1 MTRPTTAQTIST
13 PSPADGVNH
22 PRKWAALGVLGAV
35 AFMAQLDLYVVNVA
49 LPAMGDSYRG
59 ASLTDLSWVL
69 NAYTVVFAALLI
81 PAGRLADHYGRRRFL
96 IVGTI
101 AFTAASVIC
110 GAAPTLPILVAGR
123 MVQAIGAA
131 MIVPASLGLLV
142 QAFPARQHNLVVG
155 LWAGLAAVAGTCGP
169 TTGGLLVG
177 LNWRWI
183 FLINLP
189 IGILIVLLARPM
201 VPHHRAAHGGRL
213 PDALSS
219 ASMLV
224 AITAFVLA
232 TVKGPDWNWLSGAT
246 LGLYAAAVVAATI
259 TVWRIIVHPHAMIE
273 ASVFTS
279 REFNGA
285 TLALFGFFVGFAAWL
300 LVSVLFLQDVWHYSA
315 LRTGLALAPGPFVA
329 LLWSV
334 NAAPVAAR
342 FGRAVPAIVGSLCL
356 VAAAAFWLLS
366 ARTMPA
372 YVSGFLPGLLLMG
385 CAAGLLQAPLFAA
398 VSGLPAHRATTG
410 SAVLNTARQAG
421 SAVGVA
427 LLVVLLGRGHATLAS
442 CHRGWW
448 LLVASGLFAALA
460 VVLSR
465 TPRHTTAVPSF
476 AAADT
481 AAKINER

>member
-1 MTRPTTAQTIST
+1 MIPPTTTETT
-13 PSPADGVNH
+13 PPSSPDDGVAH

-49 LPAMGDSYRG
+49 LPAMGDSYPA

-96 IVGTI
+96 VAGTVV
-101 AFTAASVIC
+101 FTVASLIC
-110 GAAPTLPILVAGR
+110 GAAPTLAVLVGGR
-123 MVQAIGAA
+123 MLQAIGAA
-131 MIVPASLGLLV
+131 MIVPASLGLLL
-142 QAFPARQHNLVVG
+142 QAFPARQHNRVVG
-155 LWAGLAAVAGTCGP
+155 LWAGLAAVAGTLGP

-177 LNWRWI
+177 LSWRWI
-183 FLINLP
+183 FLLNLP
-189 IGILIVLLARPM
+189 FGILIVALARPM

-219 ASMLV
+219 ASLLV

-232 TVKGPDWNWLSGAT
+232 TVKGPDWGWLSGAT
-246 LGLYAAAVVAATI
+246 LGLYAAAVVATAI

-279 REFNGA
+279 RAFNGA
-285 TLALFGFFVGFAAWL
+285 TIALFAFFVGFAAWL

-315 LRTGLALAPGPFVA
+315 LRTGLAIAPGPFVA
-329 LLWSV
+329 LLWAV

-342 FGRAVPAIVGSLCL
+342 FGRTVPAIVGTLCV
-356 VAAAAFWLLS
+356 VAAAMFWLLG
-366 ARTMPA
+366 APAAPA

-385 CAAGLLQAPLFAA
+385 CAAGLVQAPLFAA
-398 VSGLPAHRATTG
+398 ASALPSHRATTG
-410 SAVLNTARQAG
+410 SAVLNTARQVG
-421 SAVGVA
+421 SSVGVA
-427 LLVVLLGRGHATLAS
+427 VLVVLLGSGHTTLSS

-448 LLVASGLFAALA
+448 LLVVSGLLSALA
-460 VVLSR
+460 IMLSR
-465 TPRHTTAVPSF
+465 SPRRTTAVPSF
-476 AAADT
+476 AAAED
-481 AAKINER
+481 AG